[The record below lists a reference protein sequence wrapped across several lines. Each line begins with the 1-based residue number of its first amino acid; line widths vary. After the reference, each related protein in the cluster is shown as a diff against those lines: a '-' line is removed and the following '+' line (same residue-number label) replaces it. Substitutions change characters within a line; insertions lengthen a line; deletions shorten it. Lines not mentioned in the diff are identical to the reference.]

1 MTTMPWKARK
11 CTLSLK
17 GNPQGH
23 TQSTKDGV
31 KLFCRWL
38 FCFIIFVFVW
48 SSFGPCS
55 HPQVGPWPSSLSGLP
70 FFSLSRA
77 LGLFSHSPALRVLNI
92 CEPVLLSFLKALEG
106 LFLGYQSPGV
116 AGNLPK
122 RFFSHWHWPL
132 IWLCVP
138 LCYQVTFTLFYQWQ
152 TGVGLEKNRVEK
164 KSHPATHAWEGTAMV
179 TFFLGHS

>member
-17 GNPQGH
+17 GDPQGH

-31 KLFCRWL
+31 RLFCRWL

-106 LFLGYQSPGV
+106 LFLGYSVPRSCWKPTKEIFLPLTLTSYMTLCPIMLPGH
-116 AGNLPK
+116 
-122 RFFSHWHWPL
+122 FHPL
-132 IWLCVP
+132 LSM
-138 LCYQVTFTLFYQWQ
+138 TDRG
-152 TGVGLEKNRVEK
+152 GVRKE
-164 KSHPATHAWEGTAMV
+164 
-179 TFFLGHS
+179 